1 MNIVV
6 NMKDLIR
13 FTPTSH
19 QDYDMLQKTLRLGQD
34 FLENFKNPGKQ
45 DTVRTFSL
53 YTFDTSIYY
62 FCFLWLAVLC
72 FFIMTIAMCV
82 LVGES
87 SLLCQTVSNC
97 RENKR
102 RAQTASSGVV

>member
-6 NMKDLIR
+6 DMKDLIR

-53 YTFDTSIYY
+53 YSFDTSIYY
-62 FCFLWLAVLC
+62 FFFLWLAILWFFYCDNCHVC
-72 FFIMTIAMCV
+72 FSWRIIAT
-82 LVGES
+82 LS
-87 SLLCQTVSNC
+87 NSLQLS
-97 RENKR
+97 RK
-102 RAQTASSGVV
+102 